1 MLEEVLR
8 SDGEALRHHARR
20 HAESDA
26 DAEDA
31 LADACVS
38 FLRAYPGAPGEDAAR
53 YMMTVVRHA
62 AWEIRKRRR
71 LGAEREL
78 EASRPLDAA
87 GATGAGD
94 LLLPADGELSALL
107 SAISVEERK
116 ALLLMGLGY
125 TNEEIATICRW
136 TPRKA
141 RRRIGTG
148 RRHLRELIAI
158 REDTEKGGQDGRAEP
173 L

>member
-8 SDGEALRHHARR
+8 SDGEALRRHARR

-38 FLRAYPGAPGEDAAR
+38 FLRAYPGAPGDDAAR

-62 AWEIRKRRR
+62 AWEIRRRRR
-71 LGAEREL
+71 LAAEKEL
-78 EASRPLDAA
+78 EASRPPAA
-87 GATGAGD
+87 VADVGH
-94 LLLPADGELSALL
+94 LLIPADGELSALL
-107 SAISVEERK
+107 SAIDAEERK
-116 ALLLMGLGY
+116 ALLLLALGY
-125 TNEEIATICRW
+125 ANEEIAAICRW
-136 TPRKA
+136 SPRKA
-141 RRRIGTG
+141 RRRISTG
-148 RRHLRELIAI
+148 RRRLRKLVEM
-158 REDTEKGGQDGRAEP
+158 RGRTEKGGQDGRAEP